1 MKKFVLASALFGL
14 LGLAF
19 LVPAG
24 RAAPGNYG
32 DAGCGLGSM
41 LWSEGGAKG
50 KIENRAVREILA
62 STTNGTFSSQTFG
75 ITTGISN
82 CTEKGLVLRE
92 KEQEL
97 FVEANQ
103 DQLAREAAAGQ
114 GEYLT
119 ALASVMGCG
128 EASQSYF
135 AGQAKARYAE
145 IFGDAEATPVET
157 LDAIKTV
164 IRSDA
169 ALAAGCAL

>member
-1 MKKFVLASALFGL
+1 MKKLVLGSALFGL

-19 LVPAG
+19 LVPLG
-24 RAAPGNYG
+24 RAAPGSYG

-41 LWSEGGAKG
+41 LWSEGGAKA

-62 STTNGTFSSQTFG
+62 ATTNGTFSSQTFG

-82 CTEKGLVLRE
+82 CTEQGLVLRE

-103 DQLAREAAAGQ
+103 DQLAREAAAGE

-119 ALASVMGCG
+119 ALASVMGCSEG
-128 EASQSYF
+128 ARSHF
-135 AGQAKARYAE
+135 AGQTKIHYGE
-145 IFGDAEATPVET
+145 IFGNAEATPAET
-157 LDAIKTV
+157 LDAVKSV
-164 IRSDA
+164 IRSDET
-169 ALAAGCAL
+169 LAAGCTL